1 MFHDQK
7 EFMMIEKQ
15 LFKDAKKIVNQYN
28 NYSPSFL
35 QRKLEIGYNRAV
47 TIVGIIRPKRHTR
60 LFSKKP
66 K

>member
-1 MFHDQK
+1 
-7 EFMMIEKQ
+7 MIEKQ

-47 TIVGIIRPKRHTR
+47 SIIEIIRPKKYTK

-66 K
+66 KRVRDVRC